1 MKNVSAKKMMSSIL
15 LLTAGLLPVFCNAC
29 SHPVGGPMAGLADGT
44 SPATTAPT
52 VTTDAIPAS

>member
-15 LLTAGLLPVFCNAC
+15 LLTAGLLLVFGNAC
-29 SHPVGGPMAGLADGT
+29 SRPMGGPMAGLVDGT
-44 SPATTAPT
+44 SPATTTPT